1 MTSAPERINRE
12 FGAVLVETALRHLPR
27 ITALQA
33 WQPRGSAHG
42 CFDREFW
49 SYRMSRGFASATWQ
63 QASLGLAHLASIA
76 PTVGDTRSLQLRAR
90 AGFEFWMRCRH
101 ADGSVAE
108 WYRHEHSYCA
118 TAHGLH
124 ALSEAI
130 GLGLFRDQ
138 PERET
143 GLLRDMGTT
152 AAWLAARWNTLAG
165 NQNVAA
171 VAGRTL
177 LSSLQGGDDD
187 PSLARAT
194 DRLVREFRAHG
205 FFPEYGGMD
214 FGYSLLCVDLL
225 ATAARCGSTTCGE
238 IAAELVGHLRRFSS
252 SAGRLPWLLGSRMT
266 AHAPVAGLLYLTPYS
281 GDAAWFVERLSERRE
296 CVDEWMS
303 SYDDRYLTYFGFPA
317 LARAAAWSRREPSP
331 LSHSS
336 PNRGPGSGQPTG
348 IDTFLIDSRR
358 VVHAVGHGG
367 GLAFECPN
375 GAFEYDFGYEI
386 HHGTT
391 RYSSRSISRRL
402 PARFVAASDLRP
414 LQKLGILAQ
423 LALAAAALRPLSV
436 VISRLARTR
445 IGRPRRTIAV
455 TFERRVVD
463 LGASVLIEDRLISK
477 SIDLRNHVVRAT
489 TGAVHSP
496 SAMFDQ
502 QSLVDAIDGIDGHNF
517 SPDGR
522 TMSRTYRFPPGE
534 VVTPG
539 TAV

>member
-1 MTSAPERINRE
+1 MTSTSERINRE
-12 FGAVLVETALRHLPR
+12 FGAVLVETAVRYLPR

-63 QASLGLAHLASIA
+63 QASLGLAHLASIT
-76 PTVGDTRSLQLRAR
+76 PSVGDTRGLQLRAQ
-90 AGFEFWMRCRH
+90 AGFEFWMRSRH

-124 ALSEAI
+124 GLSEAI

-143 GLLRDMGTT
+143 GLLRDLRIT
-152 AAWLAARWNTLAG
+152 AAWLAARWNNLAG

-194 DRLVREFRAHG
+194 DRLVREFRSHG

-238 IAAELVGHLRRFSS
+238 IAAEVVGHLRRFSS
-252 SAGRLPWLLGSRMT
+252 STGRLPWLLGSRMT

-281 GDAAWFVERLSERRE
+281 GDAAWFVERMSEQRE
-296 CVDEWMS
+296 CVDEWMG
-303 SYDDRYLTYFGFPA
+303 SYDDRYLSYFGFPT
-317 LARAAAWSRREPSP
+317 LARAAAWSRRG
-331 LSHSS
+331 SS
-336 PNRGPGSGQPTG
+336 PVSHPSQNLGLGSTQPIG
-348 IDTFLIDSRR
+348 LDTFLIDSRR

-367 GLAFECPN
+367 GLAFESPN
-375 GAFEYDFGYEI
+375 GAFEYDLGYEV
-386 HHGTT
+386 HHGST
-391 RYSSRSISRRL
+391 RYSSRSITTRL
-402 PARFVAASDLRP
+402 PARLVASSDLRP
-414 LQKLGILAQ
+414 LQRFGILAQ
-423 LALAAAALRPLSV
+423 LALASAALRPLSAL
-436 VISRLARTR
+436 ISRLARTR

-455 TFERRVVD
+455 TFERRVVA
-463 LGASVLIEDRLISK
+463 LGASVLVEDRLVSK
-477 SIDLRNHVVRAT
+477 VIDLRSHVSPAT
-489 TGAVHSP
+489 SGVVHSP
-496 SAMFDQ
+496 SAMLDQ
-502 QSLVDAIDGIDGHNF
+502 QSPVGAVDGIDDHNF

-522 TMSRTYRFPPGE
+522 TMSRTYRFPYGE
-534 VVTPG
+534 VVTPR